1 MWFINFFWDLI
12 VHMNDR
18 LLLVT
23 ALESSFIKCKHCSVH
38 TELGDQFQVCHVNF
52 IFSIS
57 NEWGFFWLVG
67 WIFFLFSLWMVFLA
81 GLFVPLCPWSLG
93 GAPEYPHWEPET
105 ETAALQGGKEN
116 SQSCST
122 CSVFMSFPPHCHAL
136 PVGSCCSPSWH
147 CQVTFSQHPCL
158 PSTRLREPL
167 TSPYQCAPCLSS
179 GSCVG
184 TALTRAEE
192 PTGLSGCGPMCQAW
206 LCLVAWCFVLV
217 TLRSAR
223 SRVKRCTFSN

>member
-1 MWFINFFWDLI
+1 MSGAFF
-12 VHMNDR
+12 V
-18 LLLVT
+18 
-23 ALESSFIKCKHCSVH
+23 
-38 TELGDQFQVCHVNF
+38 
-52 IFSIS
+52 
-57 NEWGFFWLVG
+57 WLVG
-67 WIFFLFSLWMVFLA
+67 FFFSLFSLNGIPGWTF
-81 GLFVPLCPWSLG
+81 CSLMPMEFRRG
-93 GAPEYPHWEPET
+93 SWISTLGTWDRDR
-105 ETAALQGGKEN
+105 AALQGGKEN

-167 TSPYQCAPCLSS
+167 TSPYQRAPCLGS
-179 GSCVG
+179 GACVG
-184 TALTRAEE
+184 AALTRAEE
-192 PTGLSGCGPMCQAW
+192 PTGLSGRGPMCQAW